1 MYEFAT
7 VALLG
12 LALAKVVD
20 LTSHVRSMSRTTGM
34 VLAILAGLGIA
45 WATDYSAFAGWGIHF
60 RALWMGPVATG
71 LVIGALAIA
80 WSEIL
85 AALGAY
91 AARRE
96 TASPAEH
103 QVPRVA

>member
-12 LALAKVVD
+12 LAVAKLID
-20 LTSHVRSMSRTTGM
+20 LLGHVRSVSRVTGM

-45 WATDYSAFAGWGIHF
+45 WATDYSAFGGWGIQF
-60 RALWMGPVATG
+60 RELWMGTVATG

-80 WSEIL
+80 WNEIL

-91 AARRE
+91 AARR
-96 TASPAEH
+96 ARPAPAESL
-103 QVPRVA
+103 VSRVA

>member
-12 LALAKVVD
+12 LAVAKLVD
-20 LTSHVRSMSRTTGM
+20 LLENVRSVSRGTGM
-34 VLAILAGLGIA
+34 VLAIMAGLGIA
-45 WATDYSAFAGWGIHF
+45 WATDYSAFAGWGIQF
-60 RALWMGPVATG
+60 RALWMGTVATG

-85 AALGAY
+85 AAFGAF
-91 AARRE
+91 AARR
-96 TASPAEH
+96 ARPAPAEN
-103 QVPRVA
+103 QVTRVA